1 MFRPAGFG
9 HLLVMNIAVLT
20 SGGDSPGMNAGI
32 RAIVRHGIS
41 QGHQIFGFVEGFR
54 GLVDKEKLELDRASV
69 SEIIDRGG
77 TILRT
82 SRYDEFL
89 RPEIQKQAAR
99 NLQSAGI
106 DALIVIGGEGSM
118 RGTDAL
124 GKNGASVIGVPA
136 SIDNDIYGTDF
147 SIGFDS
153 ALNTVVAMLSK
164 LRDTASSHERIFVVE
179 VMGRRSGSIAL
190 NAGVAGG
197 ADYTCLPGTPAIAPE
212 QVKEMTAIVNSRY
225 RRGKTH
231 TLIVVA
237 EGAGSAAEVAA
248 AIHAGTDQEVRI
260 SVLGHI
266 QRGGSPS
273 AMDRLLASRLG
284 AHAVDLAA
292 AGKSGLMVGL
302 VGGRLTA
309 TELPAAFGQKAALD
323 ADLYRLAKEVA

>member
-1 MFRPAGFG
+1 MFRSARFG
-9 HLLVMNIAVLT
+9 HVLVMNIAVLT
-20 SGGDSPGMNAGI
+20 SGGDAPGMNAGI

-41 QGHQIFGFVEGFR
+41 RGHKISGFVEGYR
-54 GLVDKEKLELDRASV
+54 GLVDKEKVELDRASV
-69 SEIIDRGG
+69 SEVIDRGG

-82 SRYDEFL
+82 SRYDDFL
-89 RPEIQKQAAR
+89 RPEVQKKAAA
-99 NLQSAGI
+99 NLRGAGI

-118 RGTDAL
+118 RGADKL
-124 GKNGASVIGVPA
+124 HQHGAAVIGVPA
-136 SIDNDIYGTDF
+136 SIDNDIFGTDF

-153 ALNTVVAMLSK
+153 ALNTVISVLSK

-179 VMGRRSGSIAL
+179 VMGRHSGSIAL

-197 ADYTCLPGTPAIAPE
+197 ADYVCLPNRPAAEPE
-212 QVKEMTAIVNSRY
+212 QVKEMTEIVNSRY

-237 EGAGSAAEVAA
+237 EGAGSAAEVAE

-273 AMDRLLASRLG
+273 AMDRLLASRLA
-284 AHAVDLAA
+284 AHAVDLA
-292 AGKSGLMVGL
+292 GEGESGLMVGL
-302 VGGRLTA
+302 IGGRLTA
-309 TELPAAFGQKAALD
+309 TELPAAFGQKVELD
-323 ADLYRLAKEVA
+323 SDLYRLAKEVA